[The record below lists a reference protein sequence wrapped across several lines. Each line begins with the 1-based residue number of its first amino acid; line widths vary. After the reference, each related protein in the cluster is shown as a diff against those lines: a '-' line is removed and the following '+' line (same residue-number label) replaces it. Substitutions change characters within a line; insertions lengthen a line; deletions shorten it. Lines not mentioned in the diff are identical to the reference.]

1 MTAINIEVKKN
12 PNENAVNVIRRFS
25 KRVKNSG
32 LIRRARKI
40 RYQSRPLS
48 SYQKKSAA
56 LIRIKKTKEIERLK
70 KLGKI
75 PS

>member
-1 MTAINIEVKKN
+1 MTSVNIEVTKN
-12 PNENAVNVIRRFS
+12 QKENAVNIIRRFS

-32 LIRRARKI
+32 LLRRARKI
-40 RYQSRPLS
+40 QYQSRPLS
-48 SYQKKSAA
+48 SYKKKSAA
-56 LIRIKKTKEIERLK
+56 LMRINKTKEIDRLK

>member
-1 MTAINIEVKKN
+1 MTSINIEVTKN
-12 PNENAVNVIRRFS
+12 QKENAVNVIRRFS

-32 LIRRARKI
+32 LLRRARKI
-40 RYQSRPLS
+40 QYQARPLS
-48 SYQKKSAA
+48 KYKKKSAA
-56 LIRIKKTKEIERLK
+56 LMRINKTKEIDRLK

>member
-1 MTAINIEVKKN
+1 MTSVNIEVTKN
-12 PNENAVNVIRRFS
+12 QNENSISIIRRFS

-32 LIRRARKI
+32 LLRRARKI
-40 RYQSRPLS
+40 QFQSRPLS
-48 SYQKKSAA
+48 KYKKKSAA
-56 LIRIKKTKEIERLK
+56 LMRISKTKNIERLK